1 MPLMHWK
8 EGNRRNENKERGG
21 RGWGPLCGKGVE
33 KKWKEGEGGEGRDRN
48 KGRRGR
54 GWEGHFVAKVRR
66 NGEGGKGRG
75 GTVRGSAITGI
86 NPYC

>member
-1 MPLMHWK
+1 MGIK
-8 EGNRRNENKERGG
+8 EGEGG
-21 RGWGPLCGKGVE
+21 DVGTLRGKGVE
-33 KKWKEGEGGEGRDRN
+33 RAGKEDEVGEGRDRN